1 MPAVQEL
8 QNAEA
13 TLLKGVIYQFRATY
27 SGAQATALIAKVVP
41 TYVRISSSKLVWTQ
55 DIF

>member
-41 TYVRISSSKLVWTQ
+41 TYVRISSSKLVWIQ